1 MSICENE
8 NREMEERLV
17 RFFQGE
23 KLTTEE
29 ERELERWMQ
38 DAGHRRV
45 YYRLRSL
52 YGAVYAQRVGMKAD
66 VVKAWRAFERRMQIG
81 RASCRERV

>member
-1 MSICENE
+1 MSICESE

-17 RFFQGE
+17 RFFRGE
-23 KLTTEE
+23 NLTPEE
-29 ERELERWMQ
+29 EWELEQWMQ
-38 DAGHRRV
+38 DAGHRQA

-66 VVKAWRAFERRMQIG
+66 VVKAWEAFEWSVRPCC
-81 RASCRERV
+81 ASG